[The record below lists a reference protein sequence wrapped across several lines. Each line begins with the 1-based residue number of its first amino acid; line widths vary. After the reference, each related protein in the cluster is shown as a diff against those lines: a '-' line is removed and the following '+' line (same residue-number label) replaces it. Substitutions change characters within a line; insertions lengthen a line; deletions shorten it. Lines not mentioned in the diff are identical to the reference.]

1 MHKPRIVIKIG
12 SSNLCNGEMIDEGQ
26 INALAKL
33 ISEIKNRF
41 DVILVSSGAVASGY
55 TRVQLDKSTLQNKQA
70 LASIGQP
77 LLMESYRKAFAQFDI
92 PTAQILLAGHD
103 FDSRKSTAFARNTID
118 ALLANNALPI
128 INENDAIATNEL
140 VFGDNDRLSAHAA
153 YYFGAKLLAILSD
166 IDGYFDK
173 NPHTDST
180 AKLLSQVHTIPQNAL
195 NQSHT
200 PHSSFATGGIVTKLM
215 AADFL
220 LQRHCM
226 MFLSH
231 GRKLDVLKNFLL
243 HNIQDSGTLF
253 CPVDSKGLQE
263 LDTPKSLKQKA

>member
-1 MHKPRIVIKIG
+1 MHKPRIVLKVG
-12 SSNLCNGEMIDEGQ
+12 SSNLCNGEIIDEGQ
-26 INALAKL
+26 IHTLAKL
-33 ISEIKNRF
+33 MSDIKTCF

-55 TRVQLDKSTLQNKQA
+55 TQVQLDKSTLQNKQA

-77 LLMESYRKAFAQFDI
+77 LLMESYRKAFAQFNI
-92 PTAQILLAGHD
+92 PIAQILLAGHD

-118 ALLANNALPI
+118 ALLLNNVLPI
-128 INENDAIATNEL
+128 INENDAIATSEI
-140 VFGDNDRLSAHAA
+140 VFGDNDRLSAHVA

-180 AKLLSQVHTIPQNAL
+180 AKLLSQVHTIPQDAL

-200 PHSSFATGGIVTKLM
+200 PHNSFATGGIVTKLM

-231 GRKLDVLKNFLL
+231 GRKLNVLKNFLL
-243 HNIQDSGTLF
+243 YNIQDSGTLF
-253 CPVDSKGLQE
+253 CPADSKGLQE
-263 LDTPKSLKQKA
+263 LYAYKQKV